1 VSVVTDYG
9 MNGFAFW
16 PADDQDNQIARF
28 AHEVVPAVREALV
41 TA

>member
-1 VSVVTDYG
+1 

-16 PADDQDNQIARF
+16 PTSDHDAQIARF
-28 AHEVVPAVREALV
+28 AQEVVPAVRAALV